1 MKVVLI
7 LISMVLMMALPM
19 QAQDSI
25 RYSGQPDE
33 VAIFL
38 NNVAYVQDNLTLPAG
53 VDVEL
58 VIPYEAYPGTI
69 VLRENE
75 RRVPNYRTQIVGN
88 ELVIRWRSGDSGA
101 DSRDV
106 SLSYLINGLSW
117 TPSYEMWL
125 GDTTEQVGF
134 DFFAEITNQIFT
146 LDEANVRL
154 VAGRVDTNQQIG
166 DISRIT
172 SNQYIAGYES
182 GESVNLNGEVTIQ
195 YIYELGKLS
204 SEPLD
209 TVYQQLYS
217 GSLSARRIVL
227 WNANVDDEAII
238 IYKVRNTTD
247 IPFTEGIV
255 HSYENGIFVGS
266 DFIEMTPTTSEGS
279 VTVGTVQGVRVNRAS
294 TRTAV
299 TGIGYRDTKYD
310 VTLAL
315 ENFTGETIIM
325 EVVNVYPA
333 DAVNFT
339 FSHEP
344 MRQEGNLFRWEIT
357 LEPGASEQ
365 IVYSYVGD

>member
-1 MKVVLI
+1 MKVFLI
-7 LISMVLMMALPM
+7 LVSMVLMIALPT

-38 NNVAYVQDNLTLPAG
+38 NNVAFVQDNLTLPAG

-69 VLRENE
+69 VLRENG
-75 RRVPNYRTQIVGN
+75 RRMPTYRTQIIGN
-88 ELVIRWRSGDSGA
+88 ELVIRWQSDGSGA
-101 DSRDV
+101 ESRDV
-106 SLSYLINGLSW
+106 SVSYLINGLSW

-134 DFFAEITNQIFT
+134 DFFAEITNQIFS

-172 SNQYIAGYES
+172 SNQYVAGYES
-182 GESVNLNGEVTIQ
+182 GEAVDLNGEVTIQ

-209 TVYQQLYS
+209 TLYQQLYS
-217 GSLSARRIVL
+217 GSLPARRILL
-227 WNANVDDEAII
+227 WNASVDDEPIV
-238 IYKVRNTTD
+238 IYKVRNTTE

-255 HSYENGIFVGS
+255 HSYEDGIFVGS

-279 VTVGTVQGVRVNRAS
+279 VTVGTVQGVRVNQV
-294 TRTAV
+294 TTQTAV
-299 TGIGYRDTKYD
+299 PAIGYRDTRFD
-310 VTLAL
+310 VTLTL
-315 ENFTGETIIM
+315 ENFTGELITL
-325 EVVNVYPA
+325 EVISYYPA
-333 DAVNFT
+333 DGVNFV

-344 MRQEGNLFRWEIT
+344 VRQEGNVFRWEVT
-357 LEPGASEQ
+357 LEPGGSEE
-365 IVYSYVGD
+365 ITYSYTAD